1 MKNNMLLNFLI
12 TSTVVLIG
20 LVIIDYKKTRKVDY
34 MYLIF
39 SVIFGV
45 SLGTL
50 ILEVQDLVPAVC
62 CIVAFHLTYQVGK
75 DQGKKWLP

>member
-1 MKNNMLLNFLI
+1 MKINMFVNFLI
-12 TSTVVLIG
+12 TTTVTLIG
-20 LVIIDYKKTRKVDY
+20 LLIIDYKKTRKVDY
-34 MYLIF
+34 MYLVF

-50 ILEVQDLVPAVC
+50 ILEVQDLVPALC

-75 DQGKKWLP
+75 DQGKRK